1 MSALSGLGKLL
12 SDLLKGTHLNGQ
24 LIVKHFPFLLFLAML
39 AFFAIRS
46 AHKAEYKVIEIGTL
60 KAEVKDLESE
70 YIETKSQLMQ
80 LSMES
85 KVVARAVELG
95 LKKNPHPPKKIA
107 EPSKQ

>member
-1 MSALSGLGKLL
+1 MNAISGLGRLL

-24 LIVKHFPFLLFLAML
+24 LIVKHFPFLLFLAVL

-60 KAEVKDLESE
+60 KTEVKDLESE
-70 YIETKSQLMQ
+70 YIETKSLLMQ

-85 KVVARAVELG
+85 KVVARAEGLG
-95 LKKNPHPPKKIA
+95 LKKNAQPPKKVT
-107 EPSKQ
+107 ETSKK